1 MSDSIFQYGI
11 FLGKSCI
18 EDSIL
23 IIVISMLLTGDKCN
37 AEKVFTL
44 VFLQEVYFCHIWS
57 DW

>member
-18 EDSIL
+18 EDNIL
-23 IIVISMLLTGDKCN
+23 IIVISILLTGDKCN

-44 VFLQEVYFCHIWS
+44 ML
-57 DW
+57 